1 MISLRSISDSNLTV
15 TCLVDRTEFVNKP
28 NYVPVGVFDN
38 LPHRGKKAY
47 KYMNSVPNIAIM
59 AILWVGALL
68 VKGELVSE
76 GIGGARGAGH
86 GFV

>member
-1 MISLRSISDSNLTV
+1 MT
-15 TCLVDRTEFVNKP
+15 
-28 NYVPVGVFDN
+28 
-38 LPHRGKKAY
+38 
-47 KYMNSVPNIAIM
+47 SVPNIAIM

-68 VKGELVSE
+68 FKGELVSE